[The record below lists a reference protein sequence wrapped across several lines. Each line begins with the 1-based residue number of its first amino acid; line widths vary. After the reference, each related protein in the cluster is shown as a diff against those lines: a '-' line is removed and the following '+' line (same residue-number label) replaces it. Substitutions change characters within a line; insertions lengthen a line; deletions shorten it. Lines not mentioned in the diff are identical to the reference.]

1 MSLLTVVCLDQVIDL
16 NKASELLD
24 VSVETITYSLKQFDQ
39 R

>member
-1 MSLLTVVCLDQVIDL
+1 MSLLTVVCLEQVIDL

-24 VSVETITYSLKQFDQ
+24 VSINWFVLS